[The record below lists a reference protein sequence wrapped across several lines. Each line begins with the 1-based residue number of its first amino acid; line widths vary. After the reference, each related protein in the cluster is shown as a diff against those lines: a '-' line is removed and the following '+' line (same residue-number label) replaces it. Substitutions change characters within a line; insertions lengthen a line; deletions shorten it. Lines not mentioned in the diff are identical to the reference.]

1 MTARSIDWPWTLT
14 KLCLALFLAHFLF
27 IIGAGLLLPAGWSLA
42 ASLIAIG
49 LVFLAIVLFLVV
61 IWLDYRSS
69 RIVGPRNLL
78 KVLAVGFLVIG
89 AAEVLEKTYG
99 FNWWLTAA
107 ATAMIVA
114 PILWLYLRR
123 SKNGR
128 QEQPRW
134 GATE

>member
-27 IIGAGLLLPAGWSLA
+27 IIGAGLLLPADWSLA

-78 KVLAVGFLVIG
+78 KVVAVGFPVIG
-89 AAEVLEKTYG
+89 AAEAERTYG

-107 ATAMIVA
+107 AIAMIVA
-114 PILWLYLRR
+114 PIWWLYLRR
-123 SKNGR
+123 SRNG
-128 QEQPRW
+128 QQQ
-134 GATE
+134 

>member
-1 MTARSIDWPWTLT
+1 MIARSIDWPWTLT

-27 IIGAGLLLPAGWSLA
+27 IIGGGLLLPADWSLV
-42 ASLIAIG
+42 ASLTAIG

-78 KVLAVGFLVIG
+78 KALAVGFLVIG

-107 ATAMIVA
+107 AIAMIIA
-114 PILWLYLRR
+114 PIWWLYLRR
-123 SKNGR
+123 SKNG
-128 QEQPRW
+128 QQQ
-134 GATE
+134 

>member
-1 MTARSIDWPWTLT
+1 
-14 KLCLALFLAHFLF
+14 
-27 IIGAGLLLPAGWSLA
+27 LLLPADWSLA

-78 KVLAVGFLVIG
+78 KVVAVGFPVIG
-89 AAEVLEKTYG
+89 AAEALERTYG

-107 ATAMIVA
+107 AIAMIVA
-114 PILWLYLRR
+114 PIWWLYLRR
-123 SKNGR
+123 SRNG
-128 QEQPRW
+128 QQQ
-134 GATE
+134 

>member
-27 IIGAGLLLPAGWSLA
+27 IIGAGLLLPADWSLV
-42 ASLIAIG
+42 ASLTAIG

-61 IWLDYRSS
+61 ICDYRSS

-78 KVLAVGFLVIG
+78 KGLAIGFLVIG
-89 AAEVLEKTYG
+89 AAEVLERTYG

-107 ATAMIVA
+107 AIAMIVA
-114 PILWLYLRR
+114 PIWWLYLRR

-128 QEQPRW
+128 HEQRRW
-134 GATE
+134 DATE